1 MAKRKA
7 FFNQTVRPEDE
18 LARQREVEAL
28 IAPRRLVVQDL
39 PVDRLRPNPFQAR
52 QNFDGLGDLVQAIKV
67 QGFTTR
73 LRVRPDIEQ
82 PGFFQLVFGERR
94 LRAAKEA
101 GLTAVPCEIAEHSD
115 DEMIEIG
122 LAENIQRRDLEPLEE
137 AYAFRTL
144 IDFRGYSIRRLAERI
159 GKDKSY
165 IEDRLALL
173 RTPDDVQSMINQ
185 RPDALRIAREIA
197 RLASPAER
205 QPLIDAVIAG
215 KLNTEDVRTIVREVV
230 TQPDTAVRPLSEQIV
245 EHQQRKA
252 DTTPQRRPAP
262 SVHRAME
269 RDVQALRTVL
279 ARLRQLLPILD
290 AADRAA
296 LQAYL
301 AEVRGELEQMAQS
314 IQVGERPDD
323 ATSAP
328 H

>member
-52 QNFDGLGDLVQAIKV
+52 QNFDGLGDLVHTIKV

-73 LRVRPDIEQ
+73 LRVRPDAEQ

-137 AYAFRTL
+137 AHAFRTL

-165 IEDRLALL
+165 IEDRLTLL
-173 RTPDDVQSMINQ
+173 RTPDDVQSLIQQ
-185 RPDALRIAREIA
+185 RPTALRIAREIA
-197 RLASPAER
+197 KLDTPAER

-230 TQPDTAVRPLSEQIV
+230 TQPEAAVRPLPEQIV
-245 EHQQRKA
+245 EHQEHKA
-252 DTTPQRRPAP
+252 DTTPQRHPAP
-262 SVHRAME
+262 NIHRAME

-279 ARLRQLLPILD
+279 ARLRQLLPILN

-296 LQAYL
+296 LRAYL
-301 AEVRGELEQMAQS
+301 AEVQVELEQMAQS
-314 IQVGERPDD
+314 IEIRQGDL
-323 ATSAP
+323 
-328 H
+328 